1 MNTKPILLVDGH
13 NLLFRMFYGIQNS
26 IKNSNGIEIKGLIG
40 FIGGIKKLALEF
52 EPYSIVVV
60 FDSETSRYNNEQIDE
75 TYKANRKDY
84 NNIEESAN
92 PFSQLPFIKLAL
104 DYLNITNFEVIDN
117 EADDYIA
124 SVVKTRNNENFVIV
138 STDTD
143 FIQLINQNISMYV
156 QRGKNSI
163 LYDNELVIKKYNVLP
178 EQYVAYKSLVG
189 DKCDNIDGVKGIGKV
204 TATEILSYG
213 TIENFIEKSEKQ
225 RLINLLL
232 SNYSKINKNQ
242 KLILLNNN
250 IDTSQLIFNKLSE
263 KVYQE
268 KVHDIIRNIGLS

>member
-40 FIGGIKKLALEF
+40 FIGSIKKLALEF
-52 EPYSIVVV
+52 EPYSIIVI
-60 FDSETSRYNNEQIDE
+60 FDSETSRYNNEKIDE
-75 TYKANRKDY
+75 NYKENRKDY
-84 NNIEESAN
+84 NNIEESDN

-104 DYLNITNFEVIDN
+104 DYLNIINFEVEDN
-117 EADDYIA
+117 ETDDYIA
-124 SVVKTRNNENFVIV
+124 SIVKTRNDEKFIII

-143 FIQLINQNISMYV
+143 FLQLINRNVFMYV

-163 LYDNELVIKKYNVLP
+163 LYNEEIVRNKYSVLP
-178 EQYVAYKSLVG
+178 KQYVIYKSLVG
-189 DKCDNIDGVKGIGKV
+189 DKCDNINGIRGIGKV
-204 TATEILSYG
+204 TAANILSYG
-213 TIENFIEKSEKQ
+213 TIENFIEKSENE

-232 SNYSKINKNQ
+232 SNYNKIIKNQ

-250 IDTSQLIFNKLSE
+250 LDTSQLKFNELSE
-263 KVYQE
+263 KLYKE